1 MCNSKVDPPAHIFF
15 ELGTPLYCLQGY
27 AKRILENDEIY
38 KDMPPEV
45 VAWLEKWAPKFDV
58 WITEFVRLRHLPKGN
73 STLDQR
79 YKTLIQQLIFLLDGV
94 EAAAIEVSAIP
105 IPKILDDKYNFK
117 ALKSA
122 IWYIEETYQRMN
134 EYIDSL
140 E

>member
-1 MCNSKVDPPAHIFF
+1 MCNNKFDPAGIFL
-15 ELGTPLYCLQGY
+15 ELGSPLYGLQGF
-27 AKRILENDEIY
+27 AKNIFENDEIY

-58 WITEFVRLRHLPKGN
+58 WVTEFEKLRHLPKGN
-73 STLDQR
+73 LTLDQR
-79 YKTLIQQLIFLLDGV
+79 YKTLIQKLIFVLDGV
-94 EAAAIEVSAIP
+94 EAAAIEVNAVP
-105 IPKILDDKYNFK
+105 IPKILDDKYHFK

-134 EYIDSL
+134 EYIASL

>member
-1 MCNSKVDPPAHIFF
+1 
-15 ELGTPLYCLQGY
+15 
-27 AKRILENDEIY
+27 
-38 KDMPPEV
+38 
-45 VAWLEKWAPKFDV
+45 
-58 WITEFVRLRHLPKGN
+58 
-73 STLDQR
+73 
-79 YKTLIQQLIFLLDGV
+79 V